1 MRTADGSITNSRNP
15 WKLPGPALPAST
27 RVVAPERR
35 ATGSGRT
42 LSEVPPQYTCVCRSI
57 SPGTTSA
64 PAAAT
69 VSAASAGSM
78 FEATSATLPPANAT
92 S

>member
-15 WKLPGPALPAST
+15 WKLPAPALPAST
-27 RVVAPERR
+27 SVVAPERR

-42 LSEVPPQYTCVCRSI
+42 LSEVPPQYTWVCRSI
-57 SPGTTSA
+57 SPGATSA
-64 PAAAT
+64 SAAAT
-69 VSAASAGSM
+69 VALARAGSIPG
-78 FEATSATLPPANAT
+78 ATSATLPPANAT